1 MPPPFAQPFPI
12 PYQKIYLY
20 ICSIKMCY
28 WRRVRNIYTRC
39 GHGVNLPEEEIK
51 CDLVNCKFSPA
62 HRPNCPNCS
71 QTCWQYRQYPQQYS
85 PHIDRLCPTCSANTH
100 R

>member
-39 GHGVNLPEEEIK
+39 GHGVNLPEEESTANLVRRI
-51 CDLVNCKFSPA
+51 DLTVLTVPKRAGNSEYNA
-62 HRPNCPNCS
+62 YL
-71 QTCWQYRQYPQQYS
+71 Q
-85 PHIDRLCPTCSANTH
+85 L
-100 R
+100 